1 MAMQPSAFD
10 RSDECRGGG
19 RSGVAQHRTAE
30 FAGFSSLNCYAGLMR
45 FIFLLCTVALVACAP
60 NTTGSSGDSPA
71 ERLYAQAANVLS
83 ENYNGYSKLDLAA
96 ALEKYRARVA
106 QTCAGAKSCKFEV
119 ARTALNGLLEELNDP
134 HSYFETPEE
143 FEASQRTQNGL
154 GAAQPRLG
162 VNWVYRE
169 ASNAWLIVDTTAG
182 LPAQAAGLTRGDLV
196 TALNGAALPKG
207 AEASNA
213 LLGNTIRSAKPFTL
227 TVKRAGVAREVNV
240 QGKLVNVAPLPYQR
254 RTAGL
259 PNGTVVIRIP
269 EFSPPTVARDF
280 HKLVAANPNASAII
294 VDLRGNPGG
303 RATECLAAAGA
314 FVPRLELTFASRSD
328 ANIYRYAEGRVTINN
343 RTIYAIQP
351 LADFKGKVAVLVNQD
366 SASCSEIMSAL
377 LQTTKRAIIVG
388 EPTYGILNTGTN
400 DFELLDGSGLTVTT
414 IRTLD
419 TSGKPY
425 PDRVTPNVAQ
435 KDDLDALE
443 KNAKDVMLEVAVKA
457 LQNADTT
464 MTRAA
469 PVRPVQPS
477 SLLELQRVA
486 RGQ

>member
-1 MAMQPSAFD
+1 MAM
-10 RSDECRGGG
+10 
-19 RSGVAQHRTAE
+19 
-30 FAGFSSLNCYAGLMR
+30 R
-45 FIFLLCTVALVACAP
+45 FLLLLCTATLVACAP

-83 ENYNGYSKLDLAA
+83 ENYNGYSKLDLGG
-96 ALEKYRARVA
+96 ALEKYRAQVVK
-106 QTCAGAKSCKFEV
+106 TCAGAKTCKFEV
-119 ARTALNGLLEELNDP
+119 ARTALGGLLEELNDP
-134 HSYFETPEE
+134 HSYYETPDE

-182 LPAQAAGLTRGDLV
+182 LPAQAAGLSRGDLV
-196 TALNGAALPKG
+196 TALNGSALPKG
-207 AEASNA
+207 PEASNA
-213 LLGNTIRSAKPFTL
+213 LLGSTIRSAKPFAL
-227 TVKRAGVAREVNV
+227 TVKRAGVARVVSV
-240 QGKLVNVAPLPYQR
+240 QGKLVNVPPLPYQR

-259 PNGTVVIRIP
+259 PSGTVVIRIP
-269 EFSPPTVARDF
+269 EFSPPTVAREF
-280 HKLVAANPNASAII
+280 HKLVTANPNANAVI

-314 FVPRLELTFASRSD
+314 FVPKLELTFSSRSD
-328 ANIYRYAEGRVTINN
+328 ADIYRYTEGRVTINN
-343 RTIYAIQP
+343 RTMYTIQP
-351 LADFKGKVAVLVNQD
+351 FANFKGKVAVLVSEG

-400 DFELLDGSGLTVTT
+400 DFRLLDGSGLTVTT

-419 TSGKPY
+419 TTGKPY
-425 PDRVTPNVAQ
+425 LERVTPNVAQ
-435 KDDLDALE
+435 KDDLNALE
-443 KNAKDVMLEVAVKA
+443 ASAKDVMLDAAVRA
-457 LQNADTT
+457 LQAGDASL
-464 MTRAA
+464 TRAE
-469 PVRPVQPS
+469 PSGWVQPS

>member
-1 MAMQPSAFD
+1 
-10 RSDECRGGG
+10 
-19 RSGVAQHRTAE
+19 
-30 FAGFSSLNCYAGLMR
+30 MR

-83 ENYNGYSKLDLAA
+83 ENYNGYSKLDLSA
-96 ALEKYRARVA
+96 ALEKYRAQVSKN
-106 QTCAGAKSCKFEV
+106 CAGAKNCKFDV
-119 ARTALNGLLEELNDP
+119 SRTALSGLLEELNDP
-134 HSYFETPEE
+134 HSFYETPDE

-182 LPAQAAGLTRGDLV
+182 LPAQAAGLSRGDLV
-196 TALNGAALPKG
+196 TALNGSGLPKG

-213 LLGNTIRSAKPFTL
+213 LLGSTIRSAKPFTL
-227 TVKRAGVAREVNV
+227 TVKRAGIARVVSV
-240 QGKLVNVAPLPYQR
+240 QGKLVNVPPLPYQR
-254 RTAGL
+254 RLAGL

-280 HKLVAANPNASAII
+280 HKLVAANPNANAVI

-314 FVPRLELTFASRSD
+314 FVPKLELTFSSRSD
-328 ANIYRYAEGRVTINN
+328 ADIYRYSEGRVTINN
-343 RTIYAIQP
+343 RTMYAIQP
-351 LADFKGKVAVLVNQD
+351 FANFKGKVAVLVNEG

-400 DFELLDGSGLTVTT
+400 DFTLLDGSGLTVTT

-419 TSGKPY
+419 TTGKPY
-425 PDRVTPNVAQ
+425 AERVTPNIAQ
-435 KDDLDALE
+435 KDDLGALE
-443 KNAKDVMLEVAVKA
+443 ASAKDVMLEAAVKA
-457 LQNADTT
+457 LQADDAIF
-464 MTRAA
+464 TRAK
-469 PVRPVQPS
+469 PSGSSVQPP